1 METSCPP
8 KVLSDL
14 ERYVLARTG
23 WRVRDL
29 SVEVRGDCVTV
40 RGRATTHFTRRLA
53 QHAVQDVLPH
63 LRLENELKVDN
74 SVEFLLGMPLN

>member
-14 ERYVLARTG
+14 ERYVLVRTG

-29 SVEVRGDCVTV
+29 SVEVSGERVV
-40 RGRATTHFTRRLA
+40 LRGRATTHFTRRLA
-53 QHAVQDVLPH
+53 QYAVQDVLSH
-63 LRLENELKVDN
+63 LRLENALEVDN

>member
-8 KVLSDL
+8 RVMSDL
-14 ERYVLARTG
+14 ERYVLVRTG

-29 SVEVRGDCVTV
+29 SVEVRGDRVV
-40 RGRATTHFTRRLA
+40 LRGRATTHFTSRLA

-63 LRLENELKVDN
+63 LRLENELEVDN

>member
-14 ERYVLARTG
+14 ERYVLVRTG

-29 SVEVRGDCVTV
+29 SVEVGDDCVTI

-63 LRLENELKVDN
+63 LHLENELEVDN
-74 SVEFLLGMPLN
+74 SVEFLIGMPLN

>member
-8 KVLSDL
+8 SALSDL
-14 ERYVLARTG
+14 ERYVLVRTG

-29 SVEVRGDCVTV
+29 SVEVRGTCVV
-40 RGRATTHFTRRLA
+40 LRGRATTHFTRCLA

-63 LRLENELKVDN
+63 LRLENKLEVDN
-74 SVEFLLGMPLN
+74 SVEFLLGLPLN

>member
-14 ERYVLARTG
+14 ERYVLVRTG

-29 SVEVRGDCVTV
+29 SVEVHGDRVTL

-53 QHAVQDVLPH
+53 EHAVRDVLPH
-63 LRLENELKVDN
+63 LRLENELEVDN

>member
-8 KVLSDL
+8 KVLSEL
-14 ERYVLARTG
+14 EHYILVRTG

-29 SVEVRGDCVTV
+29 SVEVRGERVV
-40 RGRATTHFTRRLA
+40 LRGRATTHFTRRLA
-53 QHAVQDVLPH
+53 QHAVQDVLPQ
-63 LRLENELKVDN
+63 LRLENALEVDN